1 VRRAQHAVTS
11 GAFRAEIAPVTVTGR
26 KGDVVL
32 ADDER
37 RARRRRQDPA
47 TEAAF
52 RKDGTVTP
60 ANPRRS
66 PTAPPRWC

>member
-1 VRRAQHAVTS
+1 
-11 GAFRAEIAPVTVTGR
+11 VTVTGR